1 MQLEFSA
8 CDSIGRKT
16 FRPVCSLKS
25 FLPLKAYIASG
36 TQLNWVGKK
45 NIKKV
50 LYLHSISS
58 MTGRARPATIVTS
71 TGSSGTYPFN
81 GNIVKDTHTP
91 EFTAALYSSQDMEA
105 T

>member
-16 FRPVCSLKS
+16 FKPVCSLKS

-50 LYLHSISS
+50 LYLHTLEEISAKTFNPS
-58 MTGRARPATIVTS
+58 QDSAVLSCDGLREYETP
-71 TGSSGTYPFN
+71 SSGNQSTLMISTIN
-81 GNIVKDTHTP
+81 K
-91 EFTAALYSSQDMEA
+91 
-105 T
+105 